1 MIQVTISKHFFC
13 LNKVVTPVEIKCNW
27 NLPFKEGTDYNLPDL
42 LKDTKKKNMWM
53 QSDLW

>member
-1 MIQVTISKHFFC
+1 MIQVTISGHFFC

-42 LKDTKKKNMWM
+42 LKDTKKKHV
-53 QSDLW
+53 DAE